1 MNALSQINTDVGK
14 CRAWL
19 RVALTDGLL
28 SNYFEAMRR
37 QNSALNSYYHRTALL
52 RDLERLEVAQRLLMG
67 LEPVRLVLAANS
79 SLLNVWPSSTLM
91 LAGLWAPP
99 LRACPVAP
107 AQDVAQGLSDEVLP
121 IEAEEPPKIPTPRR
135 SLAPPIDEDEALKI
149 ILKQPGTEALMVSS
163 FIVEVTGLH

>member
-1 MNALSQINTDVGK
+1 VGK

-28 SNYFEAMRR
+28 SNYFDAMRR

-52 RDLERLEVAQRLLMG
+52 RDLERLEVAQRLLIG

-79 SLLNVWPSSTLM
+79 SLLNTWPSSTLM

-99 LRACPVAP
+99 LGACPVAP
-107 AQDVAQGLSDEVLP
+107 AQDVAQSLSDEVMP
-121 IEAEEPPKIPTPRR
+121 FEADEPPMIPIPRR
-135 SLAPPIDEDEALKI
+135 SLAPPIDEDEALRI
-149 ILKQPGTEALMVSS
+149 ILRQPATETLLVS
-163 FIVEVTGLH
+163 FTFVDIQ